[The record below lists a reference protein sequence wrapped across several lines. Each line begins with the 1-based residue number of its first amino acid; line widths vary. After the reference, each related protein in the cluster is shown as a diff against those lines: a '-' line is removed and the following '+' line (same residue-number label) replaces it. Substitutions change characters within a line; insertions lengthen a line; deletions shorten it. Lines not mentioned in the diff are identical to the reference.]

1 MHSSWQRQLARTISR
16 IENMDTEALTQLAN
30 CPLDDPRVHVIGVTG
45 PPGAGKSTL
54 CNQLVQNLAQEH
66 KVAALLVDP
75 SSPYSG
81 GAILGDRIRMQTLGS
96 NPNVY
101 IRSLSNRG
109 NTGGVNSSVVSIIR
123 AVMNF
128 GFDYIVVETVGAG
141 QSEVKIAS
149 IADITLVVAVPNLGD
164 DIQAFKSGIME
175 IADIFV
181 LNKADLP
188 GIDALYTAL
197 QESAQREKDGW
208 VTPLCQTVAVQGKGI
223 EQLLAAFAKHR
234 HWLNQQDRLLEKRKQ
249 AAKFEVM
256 ELSSYML
263 QKHLDKLPADILA
276 ANLSKGEF
284 NLFQRL
290 DAAYA
295 EIAKSLGEV

>member
-1 MHSSWQRQLARTISR
+1 MPNWQRQLARSIT
-16 IENMDTEALTQLAN
+16 NLEANPEIIKTLAN
-30 CPLDDPRVHVIGVTG
+30 YPLDNASTHVIGVTG
-45 PPGAGKSTL
+45 PPGGGKSTL
-54 CNQLVQNLAQEH
+54 CSQIIQHLAADH

-81 GAILGDRIRMQTLGS
+81 GAILGDRIRMQNLAGH
-96 NPNVY
+96 PNVY

-109 NTGGVNSSVVSIIR
+109 NTGGVSRSLVSILR
-123 AVMNF
+123 MLMHY
-128 GFDYIVVETVGAG
+128 GFDYIVVETIGAG

-149 IADITLVVAVPNLGD
+149 IADTTVVVAVPNLGD

-175 IADIFV
+175 IADVFV